1 MGSCR
6 SKLCFHSHVTVTFTC
21 RCTHCFADR
30 PSDPY
35 ARFCQSCGAAV
46 PPLPTNRM
54 PPPEPGEVNVVMYYL
69 HVLTTDY
76 ASRLCLYTNIILR
89 VSCALKIVVGIP
101 LSMTRPP
108 SWSQS
113 TASNT

>member
-1 MGSCR
+1 M
-6 SKLCFHSHVTVTFTC
+6 TVTFIC

-54 PPPEPGEVNVVMYYL
+54 PPPEPGEVKCHTPAAEL
-69 HVLTTDY
+69 S
-76 ASRLCLYTNIILR
+76 ASKKFHSFGL
-89 VSCALKIVVGIP
+89 
-101 LSMTRPP
+101 P
-108 SWSQS
+108 SELAKSI
-113 TASNT
+113 